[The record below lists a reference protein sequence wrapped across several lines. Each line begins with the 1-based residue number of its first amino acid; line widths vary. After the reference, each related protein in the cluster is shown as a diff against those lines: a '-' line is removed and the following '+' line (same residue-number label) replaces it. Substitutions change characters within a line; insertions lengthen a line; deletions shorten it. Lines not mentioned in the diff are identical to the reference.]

1 MKQNSVNPDVYS
13 RKSRKT
19 LEKLREFRERH
30 DFVFM
35 PESAALLIIDM
46 QRYFLDTRSHAF
58 IPDAPLITGQIKN
71 LSAAFLK
78 MNLPVILTRHIN
90 TQRNA
95 KLMGKWWKDL
105 ITKKSRLSHIIPELH
120 FQGAT
125 IVKKTQY
132 DAFYQTNLEDLLK
145 GKKVKQIVITGVAT
159 HLCCET
165 TARSAFMRGFTVF
178 LPVDGTATFAENFFQ
193 ASLLNL
199 AHGFAIPVL
208 CEELMDRMEVSP

>member
-1 MKQNSVNPDVYS
+1 MKKSLIESDAFQK
-13 RKSRKT
+13 KSRES
-19 LEKLREFRERH
+19 LEKLKEFSKRRA
-30 DFVFM
+30 FVFM
-35 PESAALLIIDM
+35 PQSAALLIVDM
-46 QRYFLDTRSHAF
+46 QRYFLDRRSHAF

-95 KLMGKWWKDL
+95 KLMGKWWKDV
-105 ITKKSRLSHIIPELH
+105 ITEKSRLSHVIPELD

-125 IVKKTQY
+125 VIKKTQY
-132 DAFYQTNLEDLLK
+132 DAFYRTNLENILK
-145 GKKVKQIVITGVAT
+145 RKKVKQVVITGVAT

-178 LPVDGTATFAENFFQ
+178 LPVDGTATFAESFLE

-208 CEELMDRMEVSP
+208 CEELMDRMEVS

>member
-1 MKQNSVNPDVYS
+1 MRRNSIEPDSFY
-13 RKSRKT
+13 RKSRET
-19 LEKLREFRERH
+19 LEKLKLFRERH

-46 QRYFLDTRSHAF
+46 QRYFLDRRSHAF
-58 IPDAPLITGQIKN
+58 IPDAPLIISKIKN

-78 MNLPVILTRHIN
+78 MNLPVILTRHVN
-90 TQRNA
+90 TQEDA

-105 ITKKSRLSHIIPELH
+105 IAEDSRISQIIPELDI
-120 FQGAT
+120 QGA
-125 IVKKTQY
+125 IVVKKTQY
-132 DAFYQTNLEDLLK
+132 DAFYKTSLEYLLR
-145 GKKVKQIVITGVAT
+145 KKKIRQIVLTGVAT

-165 TARSAFMRGFTVF
+165 TARSAFIRGFTVF
-178 LPVDGTATFAENFFQ
+178 LPVDGTATFTEDFYQ

-208 CEELMDRMEVSP
+208 CEELTERMEPSS